1 MTKKVLGE
9 ASSKEGSGFES
20 HSPHHA
26 ETLLQFSSKIFNVI
40 WGLRKRGYAESTL
53 EGYSKKLKILNK
65 FVRLDEPE
73 NVNRFLANKQGWK
86 KSFKETVVNAYLHYV
101 RFYGLSWKKPK
112 YKRSARLPSVPSTE
126 QVNKLIAHSS
136 RKYAMIYSILRDTGL
151 RPIELHKLT
160 LRNINLDTGIIYPE
174 TAKNGRARTL
184 KLKTA
189 TLAML
194 RAYVTKH
201 DFKLDERMF
210 PNTDTVSH
218 IFIRTR
224 NRLAKRLCEPQL
236 KKFRLYDL
244 RHYYATMLYHRTKD
258 ILLVKEKL
266 GHRRLETTLIYTH
279 LIDFRD
285 EEFTVRAVETV
296 EQATKLIESGFEYV
310 TEMGE
315 VKLFRKPK

>member
-1 MTKKVLGE
+1 MK
-9 ASSKEGSGFES
+9 SK
-20 HSPHHA
+20 
-26 ETLLQFSSKIFNVI
+26 
-40 WGLRKRGYAESTL
+40 GYSENTVK
-53 EGYSKKLKILNK
+53 GYSKRLK
-65 FVRLDEPE
+65 
-73 NVNRFLANKQGWK
+73 FLAKNTDLDNTDEVKRFITCQEGW
-86 KSFKETVVNAYLHYV
+86 SNAYKESVVNGYVHFV
-101 RFYGLSWKKPK
+101 RFYGLEWVKPK
-112 YKRSARLPSVPSTE
+112 YKRSARLPNVPSSE
-126 QVNKLIAHSS
+126 QVNKIIAHSG
-136 RKYAMIYSILRDTGL
+136 RKYSMIFSVLRDTGL
-151 RPIELHKLT
+151 RPVELHRLT
-160 LRNINLDTGIIYPE
+160 MKNIDLEKGVIFPE
-174 TAKNGRARTL
+174 SAKGGRARAL

-194 RAYVTKH
+194 KEYVTKNN
-201 DFKLDERMF
+201 FSLNESMF
-210 PNTDTVSH
+210 PNTDIVCH
-218 IFIRTR
+218 VFMRIR

-244 RHYYATMLYHRTKD
+244 RHYYATMLYHKTKD

-310 TEMGE
+310 TEMGD